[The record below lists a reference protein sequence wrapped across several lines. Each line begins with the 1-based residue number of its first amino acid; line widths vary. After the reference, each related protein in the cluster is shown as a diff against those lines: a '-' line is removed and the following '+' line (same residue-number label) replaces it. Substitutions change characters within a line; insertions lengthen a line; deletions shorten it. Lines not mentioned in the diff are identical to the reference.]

1 MKKVMKIKTSLN
13 KKWRIK
19 RKENKTET
27 SMKSMTGIES
37 KYPSDNFVEWV
48 EIETWYD
55 IAIITLSNNLEN
67 WLHIYFSFV

>member
-37 KYPSDNFVEWV
+37 KYPSDNFVE
-48 EIETWYD
+48 
-55 IAIITLSNNLEN
+55 
-67 WLHIYFSFV
+67 